1 MILESFANIFKIPDL
16 KKKILATLAIIA
28 IYRIGAF
35 VPTPG
40 IDGAK
45 LAQFFNNIAKT
56 SGGTLFGI
64 MNMFPGGAMQRLTI
78 FALGIM
84 PYISAS
90 IILQLL
96 TTVVPALER
105 LARQGEEGRKTIVQY
120 TRYGTIVLSVIQS
133 FFIAL

>member
-1 MILESFANIFKIPDL
+1 MIQALTNLFKIPDL
-16 KKKILATLAIIA
+16 KKKIFFTLGIII
-28 IYRIGAF
+28 IYRIGAY

-45 LAQFFNNIAKT
+45 LAQFFDNIART
-56 SGGTLFGI
+56 QAGTLFGI
-64 MNMFPGGAMQRLTI
+64 MNMFAGGAMSRLTI

-96 TTVVPALER
+96 TAVIPSLE
-105 LARQGEEGRKTIVQY
+105 
-120 TRYGTIVLSVIQS
+120 
-133 FFIAL
+133 